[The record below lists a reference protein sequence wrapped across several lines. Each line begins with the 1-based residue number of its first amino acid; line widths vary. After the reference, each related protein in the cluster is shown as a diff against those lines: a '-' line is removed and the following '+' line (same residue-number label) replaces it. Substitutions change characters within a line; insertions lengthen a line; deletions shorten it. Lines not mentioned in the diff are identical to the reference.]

1 MTQIIKRS
9 WLAIVRKPRRSAIL
23 ALIITVVL
31 SALICQASVIACVKN
46 LENQITSS
54 IGLGFSVYAKTQGQ
68 TLPESESSSDSA
80 GDSSGDSAS
89 DSASDSAKQSQQ
101 DIPQDLQKNEGI
113 PENLIA
119 KFKKINGI
127 KTIAEEKDVLANPVN
142 AKIVAPINGPR
153 LDNDGMFSLVSI
165 TTGTTKSQLAQG
177 FQEGLYKLEEGSH
190 IDSSAPVYFKRAKS
204 AIIHKS
210 FAKQNNLKLGSVLT
224 LKQGSK
230 SINLK
235 VVGIFSGKMQTKGA
249 LPSDSSENR
258 VITDLES
265 AFYLFGSKNR
275 SSIKCVMQNSNNLE
289 KALKEANKIAKDYG
303 NGMISVENNAQRFAS
318 VLQSVKTVKQL
329 VTMIL
334 MCLALVGII
343 VLGLVL
349 VFWVRG
355 RIHEVGVLMAIGV
368 EKRVIA
374 LQMIIEVFIISAFCS
389 VLSTAISAAISSSV
403 GSMLLANVANGAIT
417 YSPNQSLLTGQT
429 AFSILLGFAIAF
441 ASLCIAF
448 VPIMLKKPRSILS
461 SIS

>member
-54 IGLGFSVYAKTQGQ
+54 IGLGFSVYAKTRGE
-68 TLPESESSSDSA
+68 TLPESDSA
-80 GDSSGDSAS
+80 GDSAS
-89 DSASDSAKQSQQ
+89 DSASDSSNQSQQ

-119 KFKKINGI
+119 KFKKISGI

-142 AKIVAPINGPR
+142 VKIVAPIHGPR

-165 TTGTTKSQLAQG
+165 TGTTKSQLSQG
-177 FQEGLYKLEEGSH
+177 FQEGLYKLEEGNH
-190 IDSSAPVYFKRAKS
+190 IDSSVSGNFKRAKS
-204 AIIHKS
+204 AIIHKF
-210 FAKQNNLKLGSVLT
+210 FAKQNNLKLGSVLK

-265 AFYLFGSKNR
+265 SLYLFGSKNR

-389 VLSTAISAAISSSV
+389 LASTAISAAISSSV

-441 ASLCIAF
+441 VSLCIAF

>member
-1 MTQIIKRS
+1 MTQIIKRA
-9 WLAIVRKPRRSAIL
+9 WLAIIRKPRRNAIL
-23 ALIITVVL
+23 ALIIAVVL
-31 SALICQASVIACVKN
+31 SALICQSSVIASVKN
-46 LENQITSS
+46 LENQLTSN
-54 IGLGFSVYAKTQGQ
+54 IGLGFSVYAKTRGE
-68 TLPESESSSDSA
+68 TLPESDSA
-80 GDSSGDSAS
+80 GDSAS
-89 DSASDSAKQSQQ
+89 DSASDSSNQSQQ

-119 KFKKINGI
+119 KFKNISGI

-142 AKIVAPINGPR
+142 AKIVSQINGPR
-153 LDNDGMFSLVSI
+153 LDNDEMFSLVSI
-165 TTGTTKSQLAQG
+165 TGTTRSQLSQG
-177 FQEGLYKLEEGSH
+177 FQEGLYKLEEGNH
-190 IDSSAPVYFKRAKS
+190 IDSSAPGDFKRAKS

-210 FAKQNNLKLGSVLT
+210 FAKQNNLKLGSVLK

-265 AFYLFGSKNR
+265 ALYLSGSKNR
-275 SSIKCVMQNSNNLE
+275 SSIKCVMQNSNNLT
-289 KALKEANKIAKDYG
+289 KALEEANKIAKNDG
-303 NGMISVENNAQRFAS
+303 DGMLSVENNAQRFAS

-355 RIHEVGVLMAIGV
+355 RIHEVGVLMAIGMN
-368 EKRVIA
+368 KSVIA
-374 LQMIIEVFIISAFCS
+374 LQMIIEVFIITAFCS
-389 VLSTAISAAISSSV
+389 VASILIGSAISSSV
-403 GSMLLANVANGAIT
+403 GSMLLANVSNSTISDLSISWIPNKQTFFAI
-417 YSPNQSLLTGQT
+417 L
-429 AFSILLGFAIAF
+429 IGFAIAF
-441 ASLCIAF
+441 VSLCIALA
-448 VPIMLKKPRSILS
+448 PIMFKKPRFVLNSMS
-461 SIS
+461 

>member
-1 MTQIIKRS
+1 MTQIIKRA
-9 WLAIVRKPRRSAIL
+9 WLAIIRKPRRNAIL
-23 ALIITVVL
+23 ALIIAVVL
-31 SALICQASVIACVKN
+31 SALICQSGVIASVKN
-46 LENQITSS
+46 LENQLTSN
-54 IGLGFSVYAKTQGQ
+54 IGLGFSVYAKTRGE
-68 TLPESESSSDSA
+68 TLPESDSA
-80 GDSSGDSAS
+80 GDSSS
-89 DSASDSAKQSQQ
+89 DSANQLQQ

-119 KFKKINGI
+119 KFKKISGI

-142 AKIVAPINGPR
+142 AKIVAQINGPR
-153 LDNDGMFSLVSI
+153 LDNDEMFSLVSI
-165 TTGTTKSQLAQG
+165 TGTTRSQLSQG
-177 FQEGLYKLEEGSH
+177 FQEGLYKLEEGNH
-190 IDSSAPVYFKRAKS
+190 IDSSVSGNFKRAKS

-210 FAKQNNLKLGSVLT
+210 FAKQNNLKLGSVLK

-265 AFYLFGSKNR
+265 ALYLSGSKNR
-275 SSIKCVMQNSNNLE
+275 SSIKCVMQNSNNLT
-289 KALKEANKIAKDYG
+289 KALEEANKIAKNDG
-303 NGMISVENNAQRFAS
+303 DGMLSVENNAQRFAS

-355 RIHEVGVLMAIGV
+355 RIHEVGVLMAIGMN
-368 EKRVIA
+368 KSVIA
-374 LQMIIEVFIISAFCS
+374 LQMIIEVFIITAFCS
-389 VLSTAISAAISSSV
+389 VASILIGSAISSSV
-403 GSMLLANVANGAIT
+403 GSMLLANVSNSTISDLSISWIPNKQTFFAI
-417 YSPNQSLLTGQT
+417 L
-429 AFSILLGFAIAF
+429 IGFAIAF
-441 ASLCIAF
+441 VSLCIALA
-448 VPIMLKKPRSILS
+448 PIMFKKPRFVLNSMS
-461 SIS
+461 

>member
-31 SALICQASVIACVKN
+31 SALICQASVISCVKN
-46 LENQITSS
+46 LENQLTSN

-80 GDSSGDSAS
+80 GDSTG
-89 DSASDSAKQSQQ
+89 DSAKQSQQ

-113 PENLIA
+113 PESLIA
-119 KFKKINGI
+119 KFKKISGI

-153 LDNDGMFSLVSI
+153 LDNDEMFSLVSI
-165 TTGTTKSQLAQG
+165 TGTTKSQLTQG
-177 FQEGLYKLEEGSH
+177 FQEGLYKLDEGNH
-190 IDSSAPVYFKRAKS
+190 IDSSAPGDFKRAKS

-210 FAKQNNLKLGSVLT
+210 FAQQNNLKLGSVLT

-275 SSIKCVMQNSNNLE
+275 SSIKCVMQNPNNLE
-289 KALKEANKIAKDYG
+289 KALKEANKIAKNYG
-303 NGMISVENNAQRFAS
+303 NGMLSVENNAQRFAS
-318 VLQSVKTVKQL
+318 VLQSVKTVRQL
-329 VTMIL
+329 VFMIL
-334 MCLALVGII
+334 FCLAIVAVII
-343 VLGLVL
+343 LGLVL

-355 RIHEVGVLMAIGV
+355 RLHEVGVLMAIGV

-374 LQMIIEVFIISAFCS
+374 LQMIVEVFIITAFCS
-389 VLSTAISAAISSSV
+389 MMSTAISGAISSSV

-417 YSPNQSLLTGQT
+417 YSSNQPLLTGQT
-429 AFSILLGFAIAF
+429 FFAILIGFAIAF
-441 ASLCIAF
+441 VSLCIALA
-448 VPIMLKKPRSILS
+448 PIMFKKPRSILS

>member
-1 MTQIIKRS
+1 MTQIIKRA

-31 SALICQASVIACVKN
+31 SALICQSGVIASVKN
-46 LENQITSS
+46 LENQIASN
-54 IGLGFSVYAKTQGQ
+54 IGLGFSVYAKTRGE
-68 TLPESESSSDSA
+68 TLPESDSV
-80 GDSSGDSAS
+80 GDSAS
-89 DSASDSAKQSQQ
+89 DSASDSANQSQQ

-119 KFKKINGI
+119 KFKKIN
-127 KTIAEEKDVLANPVN
+127 V
-142 AKIVAPINGPR
+142 KIVAPIHGPR
-153 LDNDGMFSLVSI
+153 LDNDEMFSLVSI
-165 TTGTTKSQLAQG
+165 TGTTRSQLSQG
-177 FQEGLYKLEEGSH
+177 FQEGLYKLEEGNH
-190 IDSSAPVYFKRAKS
+190 IDSSAPGDFKRAKS

-210 FAKQNNLKLGSVLT
+210 FAKQNNLKLGSVLK

-265 AFYLFGSKNR
+265 ALYLSGSKNR
-275 SSIKCVMQNSNNLE
+275 SSIKCVMQNSNNLT
-289 KALKEANKIAKDYG
+289 KALEEANKIAKNDG
-303 NGMISVENNAQRFAS
+303 DGMLSVENNAQRFAS

-355 RIHEVGVLMAIGV
+355 RIHEVGVLMAIGMN
-368 EKRVIA
+368 KSVIA
-374 LQMIIEVFIISAFCS
+374 LQMIIEVFIITAFCS
-389 VLSTAISAAISSSV
+389 VASILIGSAISSSV
-403 GSMLLANVANGAIT
+403 GSMLLANVSNSTISDLSISWIPNKQTFFAI
-417 YSPNQSLLTGQT
+417 L
-429 AFSILLGFAIAF
+429 IGFAIAF
-441 ASLCIAF
+441 VSLCIALA
-448 VPIMLKKPRSILS
+448 PIMFKKPRFVLNSMS
-461 SIS
+461 

>member
-1 MTQIIKRS
+1 MIQIIKRA

-23 ALIITVVL
+23 ALIVTVVL

-46 LENQITSS
+46 LENQITSN

-68 TLPESESSSDSA
+68 TLPESDSA
-80 GDSSGDSAS
+80 GDPTGDSDS
-89 DSASDSAKQSQQ
+89 DSVSDSSKQSQE

-113 PENLIA
+113 PESLIA
-119 KFKKINGI
+119 KFKKISGI
-127 KTIAEEKDVLANPVN
+127 KTSAEEKDVLANPVN

-165 TTGTTKSQLAQG
+165 TGTTKSQLAQG
-177 FQEGLYKLEEGSH
+177 FQEGLYKLEEGNH
-190 IDSSAPVYFKRAKS
+190 IDSSVAGDFKRAKS

-230 SINLK
+230 SVNLK

-265 AFYLFGSKNR
+265 ALYLFGSKNR

-289 KALKEANKIAKDYG
+289 KALKEANKIAKNYG

-374 LQMIIEVFIISAFCS
+374 LQMIIEVFIITAFCS
-389 VLSTAISAAISSSV
+389 LMSTAISGAISSSV

-417 YSPNQSLLTGQT
+417 YSSNQSLLTGQT